1 MEVTPVHPPIHVPTT
16 TEVRTKETIKVL
28 NDRVERIVDEWVV
41 YNKQGQVVHSTNKM
55 VDFSV

>member
-16 TEVRTKETIKVL
+16 TEVVRKETIKVL
-28 NDRVERIVDEWVV
+28 NDRVEKIVDEWVV